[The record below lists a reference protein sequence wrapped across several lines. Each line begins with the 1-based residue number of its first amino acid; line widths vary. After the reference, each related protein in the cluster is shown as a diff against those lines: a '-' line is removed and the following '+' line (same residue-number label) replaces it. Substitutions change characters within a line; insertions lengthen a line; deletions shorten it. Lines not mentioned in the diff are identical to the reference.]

1 MKDMPFFLLK
11 NSLGAKMKKGIRTF
25 YKNNVSTSTFHQN
38 DNNTIGKSYQSQG
51 DLTSKVSSPYLQQG
65 DNSKQNSSSLEDLIL
80 QLDMEGDM
88 AKKAKLNECSGIR
101 ERMSCVNNSDI
112 LRSARNALNQYPRFS
127 LDGRDAMYRS
137 SFGNIEAR
145 RSVCSEMSLGE
156 RFLEENDLVSKF
168 DKAMPLPSTVAG
180 ESVVWCKPGVVAK
193 LMGLE
198 AMPMPL
204 SSKKCSNK
212 EKLSSSA
219 IRRQNLMRIF
229 ERHDLERKLAMEMQG
244 CHGIRRHKSGC
255 CSKKGYCIVKPVA
268 LQAPAGGPG
277 SFQRHRYA

>member
-11 NSLGAKMKKGIRTF
+11 NFLGAKMKKGIMTF
-25 YKNNVSTSTFHQN
+25 CNNNGSGSSSTFDQN
-38 DNNTIGKSYQSQG
+38 NSSTIGKSYHNQG

-65 DNSKQNSSSLEDLIL
+65 DNSKQNSSTLEDLIL
-80 QLDMEGDM
+80 QLEMEEDM
-88 AKKAKLNECSGIR
+88 AKKVKLNEYSGIR

-127 LDGRDAMYRS
+127 LDGKDAMYRS
-137 SFGNIEAR
+137 SFGNIEGR

-156 RFLEENDLVSKF
+156 RLLEDNDLVSKF
-168 DKAMPLPSTVAG
+168 DKATPLPSTG
-180 ESVVWCKPGVVAK
+180 ESVVWCKPGVVAM

-198 AMPMPL
+198 AMPMPV

-219 IRRQNLMRIF
+219 IRRQNLRRIF
-229 ERHDLERKLAMEMQG
+229 ERHDLERRVAMEMQG
-244 CHGIRRHKSGC
+244 CHGIRRHNSGC
-255 CSKKGYCIVKPVA
+255 CCKNGYRVVKPDA
-268 LQAPAGGPG
+268 LEALAGGPG